1 MLDKTAHLFKDTQNL
16 GISVGT
22 DMRKP
27 NLNFWQIWNMSFG
40 FFGIQIA
47 FALQNS
53 NVSRIFQILGAP
65 IETLPL
71 LWLAA
76 PLTGLLVQPVIGYF
90 SDRTWNKLGRR
101 RPYFLVGAIL
111 TTAALFVMPNASFLW
126 LAAITLWMLDASINV
141 SMEPFRAFVGD
152 MLPSQQRTRGFA
164 MQTIFIGIGA
174 TVASAATWMMSNWL
188 GVADT
193 AAAGVVPDNVKYSF
207 YIGAI
212 ALFASVGWT
221 VISSREYSPEQLA
234 EFDAAEKAATGD
246 TETATPPTQPSG
258 KFVSSGLGYLIA
270 GILGCWAVYRFEGA
284 AELYV
289 LTGGILAL
297 GASFL
302 LNAFLK
308 RSKQDDNFFSH
319 VLADLTTMPL
329 VMKRLAWVQFFSWA
343 ALFMMWIYA
352 TPAVTSHH
360 FGAADTA
367 SSAYAE
373 GADWVGLLFATY
385 NGIAAIYALLLPM
398 MADKLNRRATHAVN
412 LVIGGVSL
420 ASFYFISD
428 PTLLAVS
435 MVGVGIVWASI
446 LTMPY
451 AILSDS
457 LPSDKMGVYM
467 GIFNFFIV
475 IPQIVVGSL
484 MGLVLSSLLGNEPIH
499 AFLVAGGSFGLAAL
513 MLAFVP
519 GRKTV

>member
-1 MLDKTAHLFKDTQNL
+1 MH
-16 GISVGT
+16 
-22 DMRKP
+22 KP
-27 NLNFWQIWNMSFG
+27 NLSFWQIWNMSFG

-65 IETLPL
+65 IDTLPL

-76 PLTGLLVQPVIGYF
+76 PLTGLLVQPIIGYF
-90 SDRTWNKLGRR
+90 SDRTWNGLGRR
-101 RPYFLVGAIL
+101 RPYFLAGAIL
-111 TTAALFVMPNASFLW
+111 TTLSLFVMPNAPFLW
-126 LAAITLWMLDASINV
+126 LAAITLWVLDASINI

-152 MLPSQQRTRGFA
+152 MLPSKQRTQGFA

-174 TVASAATWMMSNWL
+174 SAASAATWMMSNWL

-193 AAAGVVPDNVKYSF
+193 AAAGVIPDNVKYSF
-207 YIGAI
+207 YIGAV
-212 ALFASVGWT
+212 ALFLSVGWT
-221 VISSREYSPEQLA
+221 VLSTREYSPEQLA
-234 EFDAAEKAATGD
+234 EFDAAEKAGKAQA
-246 TETATPPTQPSG
+246 ETPDRKAGSG
-258 KFVSSGLGYLIA
+258 GHFVSSGLGYLIA
-270 GILGCWAVYRFEGA
+270 GLLGCWAVYRFEGS
-284 AELYV
+284 AELYI
-289 LTGGILAL
+289 LTGGVLAL
-297 GASFL
+297 GLGFL
-302 LNAFLK
+302 LNALLK
-308 RSKQDDNFFSH
+308 RSKQNDNFFSH
-319 VLADLTTMPL
+319 VLEDMTTMPL

-343 ALFMMWIYA
+343 ALFMMWIYT

-360 FGAADTA
+360 YGATDAT
-367 SSAYAE
+367 SSAFAE

-385 NGIAAIYALLLPM
+385 NGIAAIYALLLPK

-412 LVIGGVSL
+412 LVIGGISL

-484 MGLVLSSLLGNEPIH
+484 MGLVLSILLGNEPIH
-499 AFLVAGGSFGLAAL
+499 ALLVAGGSFGLAAL

-519 GRKTV
+519 GRKTG